1 MIRISKMTDYATV
14 LLAELARAPQTQ
26 QSAATLAERTQIA
39 VPTVS
44 KALKALQRAGLVRST
59 LLPSSM
65 RSRVRSPSPTAL
77 PAPASANWRPP
88 VAWVARGNE

>member
-59 LLPSSM
+59 RGLHGGYTLARSEFDGSSLAVPSES
-65 RSRVRSPSPTAL
+65 
-77 PAPASANWRPP
+77 
-88 VAWVARGNE
+88 